1 MIYLDLEEV
10 LFVAE
15 RVLPEVMI
23 RDVGLLESALARP
36 RATAFGEDAYPDLF
50 AKAAALLQSIASNHP
65 LVDGNKRLA
74 LAAVIAFLGMNGHR
88 LDLTNDQAYEF
99 VMAVAGGGLKD
110 VPEIARR
117 LGGGA
122 VAG

>member
-1 MIYLDLEEV
+1 VIYLDLEEV

-36 RATAFGEDAYPDLF
+36 KATAFGEDAYPDLF
-50 AKAAALLQSIASNHP
+50 TKAAALLQSITSNQP

-74 LAAVIAFLGMNGHR
+74 LAVVIAFLGMNGNR
-88 LDLTNDQAYEF
+88 LDLTNDQAYEL
-99 VMAVAGGGLKD
+99 VMAVAGGRLKD
-110 VPEIARR
+110 VPEIAQR
-117 LGGGA
+117 L

>member
-36 RATAFGEDAYPDLF
+36 KATAFGEDAYPDLF
-50 AKAAALLQSIASNHP
+50 TKAAALLQSIASNHP
-65 LVDGNKRLA
+65 LVDGNERLA
-74 LAAVIAFLGMNGHR
+74 LAVVIAFLGMNGNR
-88 LDLTNDQAYEF
+88 LGLTNDQAYEL

-117 LGGGA
+117 L